1 MNKSVVT
8 AHQVCFTSLRVAV
21 VVARRHSTSRPCCS
35 TSVSIRCRST
45 SVCLF
50 LNWIFDEVEDEL
62 GFGDWRW
69 MVVWLWVDDEDDDSD
84 GG

>member
-1 MNKSVVT
+1 M
-8 AHQVCFTSLRVAV
+8 SLRWLRAV
-21 VVARRHSTSRPCCS
+21 VVAVLAIVTARHRS
-35 TSVSIRCRST
+35 TSVSVCRRST

-50 LNWIFDEVEDEL
+50 LNWVVDEVEDEL

-69 MVVWLWVDDEDDDSD
+69 MVVWLWADDEDDDGD